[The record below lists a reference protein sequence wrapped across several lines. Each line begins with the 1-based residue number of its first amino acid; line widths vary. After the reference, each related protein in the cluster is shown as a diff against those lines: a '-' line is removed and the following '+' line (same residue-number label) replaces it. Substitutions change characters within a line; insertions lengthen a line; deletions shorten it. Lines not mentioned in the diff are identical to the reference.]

1 MNAMS
6 LNEIAGPV
14 NYNSSYVPLQ
24 PTESI
29 SCEEAFSTKA
39 FRNISEV
46 VVSSLEQYLQN
57 IEPVSGLALTD
68 PAILTQKARS
78 LMTNAS
84 EEIAAFDEN
93 RLRKIIDLYTKTGIQ
108 VHSKGYMGRQ
118 FSGVLPLSGVFDLV
132 NATVN
137 QPSSFYEA
145 AQLPNVAERIMQEE
159 LNKYIGYPED
169 TFTMVTTSGGSLA
182 NLTALLAARNYKY
195 PNVWNSGLHGIQPE
209 GRPAVAISENA
220 HYSIKRAIGIMGVG
234 EDQIVKLPVNDKNQ
248 IDSRRVPLM
257 LKKAKEQGLH
267 VFCMVA
273 SACTTDTG
281 SFDPLEELSTIAREN
296 NIWFHVDGAHGA
308 SLLLSDSH
316 RYKLKGLE
324 NADSFIWDAHK
335 MLFTPGTC
343 TLLFYKDKQRSYGA
357 FRQDASYVFEK
368 EADIYT
374 ALDSGEQNFE
384 CTKRPLIMNLWVSW
398 AMHGKAVFSQKI
410 DRLCY
415 LAAEAY
421 NILCNEN
428 DFELVHQPQANIL
441 CFRYVP
447 DNLDPEVHHHF
458 QLNTRNKIKEEGRFF
473 ISKVELNGQEVLRVV
488 FMNHEIEMKHFR
500 MLLQEIRR
508 TGQDIIA
515 AQNGRSAQHKLHTAI
530 NIL

>member
-1 MNAMS
+1 MS
-6 LNEIAGPV
+6 INKSAALI
-14 NYNSSYVPLQ
+14 NYPPPYITSQTP
-24 PTESI
+24 ESI

-39 FRNISEV
+39 FRSISEV
-46 VVSSLEQYLQN
+46 VVSSLDQYLQN
-57 IEPVSGLALTD
+57 IEPVIGLALTD
-68 PAILTQKARS
+68 PAILTPKARA
-78 LMTNAS
+78 LMTDAS
-84 EEIAAFDEN
+84 EEIEAFDED

-118 FSGVLPLSGVFDLV
+118 FSAVLPLSAVFDLV
-132 NATVN
+132 NSTVN

-159 LNKYIGYPED
+159 LNKFIGYPKD
-169 TFTMVTTSGGSLA
+169 SFAMVTTSGGSLA

-195 PNVWNSGLHGIQPE
+195 PNVWSSGLHGIQAAE
-209 GRPAVAISENA
+209 KPAVAISENA
-220 HYSIKRAIGIMGVG
+220 HYSIKRAIGIMGIG
-234 EDQIVKLPVNDKNQ
+234 EDQLVKLPVNDKNQ
-248 IDSRRVPLM
+248 IDCSRVPM
-257 LKKAKEQGLH
+257 SLKEARKRGMN

-281 SFDPLEELSTIAREN
+281 SFDPLEELSAIARDN

-308 SLLLSDSH
+308 SLLLSNSH
-316 RYKLKGLE
+316 RHKLKGLE
-324 NADSFIWDAHK
+324 KADSFIWDAHK
-335 MLFTPGTC
+335 MLFTPGVC

-357 FRQDASYVFEK
+357 FQQEASYVFEK

-398 AMHGKAVFSQKI
+398 AMYGKAVFSKKI
-410 DRLCY
+410 DRLCF

-421 NILCNEN
+421 EVLCNED
-428 DFELVHQPQANIL
+428 DFEVIHRPQANIL

-447 DNLDPEVHHHF
+447 DNLDPQVHPHF
-458 QLNTRNKIKEEGRFF
+458 QLYTRNKIKEEGRFF
-473 ISKVELNGQEVLRVV
+473 ISKVELNSQEVLRVV

-508 TGQDIIA
+508 IGQDIITT
-515 AQNGRSAQHKLHTAI
+515 QNAHCAKQKLHTTI